1 MPPTNAPF
9 YRERRHRRRPAA
21 SCRCHFLRLGG
32 SRIEYSRG
40 PQLLEGIGKQGRR
53 EGDFPIAKE
62 SLSKPRFRR
71 RLQSCGPRVANR
83 AAPVFDLHEREC
95 TMLRYTNPLIESQ
108 RLMYSS
114 RSLRTWSAVYGP
126 SLELND
132 CQPVCR

>member
-21 SCRCHFLRLGG
+21 SCRRHFLRLGG

-71 RLQSCGPRVANR
+71 RLQSCGPKS
-83 AAPVFDLHEREC
+83 
-95 TMLRYTNPLIESQ
+95 LIEQ
-108 RLMYSS
+108 RLFLIRM
-114 RSLRTWSAVYGP
+114 SANVRC
-126 SLELND
+126 SVTLT
-132 CQPVCR
+132 R